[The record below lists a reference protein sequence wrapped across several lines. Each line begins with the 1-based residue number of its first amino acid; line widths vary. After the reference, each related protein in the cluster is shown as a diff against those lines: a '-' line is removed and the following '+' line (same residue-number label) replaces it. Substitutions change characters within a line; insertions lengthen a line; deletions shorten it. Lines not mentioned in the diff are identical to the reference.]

1 MRVVVTGGAGFI
13 GGQTV
18 LGLLDREHS
27 VFAIDR
33 SLDPNPLIECGAK
46 WLVAD
51 FAGEVA
57 LRAIETFQP
66 DAIIHCA
73 GTSLVGPSMLDP
85 AEYYSNNFYKAK
97 ILCDWL
103 VKQKIQTRLI
113 FSSSAATYGN
123 PVMTPCQE
131 IDPAEPI
138 SPYGESKLMVDWML
152 QSYHRAYNLDY
163 VSFRYFNACG
173 ADSQA
178 RHGQRPGATHII
190 ARVLESIRDSRPFIL
205 NGIDYPTADGTCIRD
220 YIHVEDLAD
229 AHILACDTQIPAGI
243 YNLGTS
249 TGHSN
254 REIIS
259 MSESVTGQHV
269 NLEVG
274 SIRPGDPAMLTADS
288 TKFAKVS
295 SWQPQYGLEDMVRHA
310 WAWYST
316 K

>member
-1 MRVVVTGGAGFI
+1 MRVVVTGGAGYI

-18 LGLLDREHS
+18 LGLLDRGHS

-33 SLDPNPLIECGAK
+33 SLDPNPLIDCGAK

-51 FAGEVA
+51 FAGEVS

-85 AEYYSNNFYKAK
+85 EEYYENNFVRTK

-103 VKQKIQTRLI
+103 VQKQIKTRLI

-123 PVMTPCQE
+123 PVITPCQE

-138 SPYGESKLMVDWML
+138 SPYGQSKLMVDWML
-152 QSYHRAYNLDY
+152 QSYHRAYDLDY

-178 RHGQRPGATHII
+178 RHGQRPGATHIV
-190 ARVLESIRDSRPFIL
+190 ARVLESIRDNTHFTL
-205 NGIDYPTADGTCIRD
+205 NGTDYPTVDGTCIRD

-229 AHILACDTQIPAGI
+229 AHILVCDTKIPTGL
-243 YNLGTS
+243 YNLGTN

-254 REIIS
+254 REIIN
-259 MSESVTGQHV
+259 MAEQITGQRV
-269 NLEVG
+269 NLGVG
-274 SIRPGDPAMLTADS
+274 PLRPGDPAILTADS